1 VVALLGFAIGGAGVS
16 VVAPVTFGAAGR
28 DAAPQR
34 RGVAVGSVTTF
45 GYLGFLVGPPLV
57 GGVSG
62 VASLRAGL
70 LVLVL
75 VALLLTAGA
84 GAARRR

>member
-1 VVALLGFAIGGAGVS
+1 VS

-28 DAAPQR
+28 DAASQR